1 MPIVQEPRPQL
12 LTVLTCGPMVLS
24 LLGVTAGPAA
34 ARPPSPVA
42 APPAAA
48 HRPPPWRRLT
58 DVMWLR
64 HSWTRSTPLRHHLAV
79 RALRAHDVR
88 WRSSGGCSDRDRVDC
103 TSFEGIRWGTIA
115 TVTRLRQ
122 ASGCPLTVSGGTER
136 GHAPGPLSHRRGYKI
151 DILPDRCT
159 DRYITRVFRH
169 VGERGDG
176 AALYR
181 SPDGVVFARESGH
194 WDITVP

>member
-1 MPIVQEPRPQL
+1 M
-12 LTVLTCGPMVLS
+12 
-24 LLGVTAGPAA
+24 LGAGAGHSAAAQPPAPVAADPVAADLVAADLVAAEPAA
-34 ARPPSPVA
+34 AE
-42 APPAAA
+42 PAAA
-48 HRPPPWRRLT
+48 HQPPPWRRLMGI
-58 DVMWLR
+58 MWSP
-64 HSWTRSTPLRHHLAV
+64 HSWTRSTPLRHRLAV
-79 RALRAHDVR
+79 RVLRAHGVR

-115 TVTRLRQ
+115 TVARLRQ
-122 ASGCPLTVSGGTER
+122 ESGCPLTVSGGTER

-151 DILPDRCT
+151 DILPDRCA

-176 AALYR
+176 AELYR